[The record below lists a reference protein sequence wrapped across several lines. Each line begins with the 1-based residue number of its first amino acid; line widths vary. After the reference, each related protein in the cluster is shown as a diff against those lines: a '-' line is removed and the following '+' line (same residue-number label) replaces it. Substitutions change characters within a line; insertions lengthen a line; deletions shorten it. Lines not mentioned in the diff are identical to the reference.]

1 MCFAPTYLVE
11 SLFLV
16 GGDGAIRG
24 RVRHAGE
31 HEALTHL
38 VVVEEGL
45 VGLVDGPGLD
55 GPGAGGAGPG
65 AARVREVDASLLR
78 GGGGVGGGRWGRW
91 GGKGKARNKCA
102 HPSGVEMF

>member
-1 MCFAPTYLVE
+1 MDGVSVLRSYLVE

-78 GGGGVGGGRWGRW
+78 GGGGGW
-91 GGKGKARNKCA
+91 GGWRG
-102 HPSGVEMF
+102 PLGG